1 MKKRR
6 QYEEEAQK
14 LARAIDLAIEAFEKE
29 CPPDFQAQ
37 HQAHLIST
45 YGDWKR
51 QCLNPEAAFRNLA
64 SLKYL
69 VESVFTYFQ
78 EASGNTVEYFWRR
91 IQEEELDF
99 KREDKLAA
107 ILHRGRIRNRHEY
120 ELVIDRMPLNT
131 EKEPS
136 VSDLTNKLNQMLAQ
150 YEKKPRR

>member
-37 HQAHLIST
+37 HQAHMIST
-45 YGDWKR
+45 YGEWKR
-51 QCLNPEAAFRNLA
+51 QCLHPEAAFRNLA

-69 VESVFTYFQ
+69 AESVFTYFQ

-99 KREDKLAA
+99 RREDKLAA
-107 ILHRGRIRNRHEY
+107 ILHRGRIRNRLEY
-120 ELVIDRMPLNT
+120 ELVIDRMPLSVEEEST
-131 EKEPS
+131 